1 MQNEILIN
9 STKEEVRVALLE
21 GGQVVEFYVERRRGA
36 SLVGN
41 IYKGRIVK
49 VLPGMQSAF
58 VDIGLERAAFL
69 YVGDIVIMDEMS
81 SQFNGLM
88 NHETASVHRE
98 DGDNLRAELGAAEG
112 IYIKP
117 HKASI
122 EEIIQ
127 EGQELLVQVAKDPIG
142 TKGARVTAHI
152 TIPGRYVV
160 FMPTIDHIGVSR
172 RITDEAERARLK
184 EIAERLKPRSG
195 GIIVRTASEGC
206 TEEELKRDLEFL
218 LMLWDNILKKKDMQG
233 APFLLYSDLDLVLR
247 TVRDMMGQNIE
258 RMVID
263 SEEDYNRV
271 MDFVS
276 IYFPKLADRIEL
288 YEGQEPLFDAF
299 GVEVD
304 ISRAMGRKVWLKSGG
319 YIVIDQTEAMTVI
332 DVNTGK
338 FVGKESLEETVLK
351 TNLEAVKEIAYQIR
365 LRNLGGIIIID
376 FIDMEKPENRQKVF
390 NAFLEMLKK
399 DRVKSTV
406 LNISELGLIQMTR
419 KRVRESI
426 TRILCEPCPYCDG
439 KGYVKTPRT
448 VCYEVFRKIRK
459 LRPYMSSRVI
469 VKVNPL
475 VAELLTDEE
484 RQGVEELENLFNVK
498 IVVQEDS
505 TFHQEHF
512 EIIQV

>member
-1 MQNEILIN
+1 
-9 STKEEVRVALLE
+9 
-21 GGQVVEFYVERRRGA
+21 
-36 SLVGN
+36 
-41 IYKGRIVK
+41 
-49 VLPGMQSAF
+49 
-58 VDIGLERAAFL
+58 
-69 YVGDIVIMDEMS
+69 
-81 SQFNGLM
+81 
-88 NHETASVHRE
+88 
-98 DGDNLRAELGAAEG
+98 
-112 IYIKP
+112 
-117 HKASI
+117 
-122 EEIIQ
+122 
-127 EGQELLVQVAKDPIG
+127 
-142 TKGARVTAHI
+142 
-152 TIPGRYVV
+152 
-160 FMPTIDHIGVSR
+160 
-172 RITDEAERARLK
+172 
-184 EIAERLKPRSG
+184 
-195 GIIVRTASEGC
+195 
-206 TEEELKRDLEFL
+206 
-218 LMLWDNILKKKDMQG
+218 MLWDNILKKKDTQK
-233 APFLLYSDLDLVLR
+233 APSLLYSDLDLVLR

-276 IYFPKLADRIEL
+276 EYFPKLADRIEL
-288 YEGQEPLFDAF
+288 YDGQEPLFDAF

-304 ISRAMGRKVWLKSGG
+304 ISRAIGRKVWLKSGG

-390 NAFLEMLKK
+390 NAFVEILKK

-406 LNISELGLIQMTR
+406 FNISELGLIEMTR

-448 VCYEVFRKIRK
+448 VCYEIFRKIRK
-459 LRPYMSSRVI
+459 LRPYMSSKVI

-484 RQGVEELENLFNVK
+484 RQGVEELENLFNIK
-498 IVVQEDS
+498 ILVQEDN

-512 EIIQV
+512 EIIPL

>member
-9 STKEEVRVALLE
+9 STREEVRVAILE
-21 GGQVVEFYVERRRGA
+21 GGQVVEFYVERRGGA

-69 YVGDIVIMDEMS
+69 YVGDIVIMDEMP
-81 SQFNGLM
+81 SQFNAY
-88 NHETASVHRE
+88 NHEKMGSPENQRFSEGVDSVHERF
-98 DGDNLRAELGAAEG
+98 
-112 IYIKP
+112 YIKP
-117 HKASI
+117 TSLSI
-122 EEIIQ
+122 NEIIQ
-127 EGQELLVQVAKDPIG
+127 EGQEILVQVAKDPIG
-142 TKGARVTAHI
+142 TKGARVTSHV
-152 TIPGRYVV
+152 TLPGRYVV
-160 FMPTIDHIGVSR
+160 YMPTVEHIGVSR
-172 RITDEAERARLK
+172 RITDENERHRLK
-184 EIAERLKPRSG
+184 QIAEDLKPKGG
-195 GIIVRTASEGC
+195 GIIIRTASEGAS
-206 TEEELKRDLEFL
+206 EEELRKDLEFL
-218 LMLWDNILKKKDMQG
+218 IKLWNNILLKMETSR
-233 APFLLYSDLDLVLR
+233 APSLLYTEFDLVLR
-247 TVRDMMGQNIE
+247 TVRDMMDQNIE
-258 RMVID
+258 RLIID

-271 MDFVS
+271 FEFVS
-276 IYFPKLADRIEL
+276 NYFPKLADRIEL
-288 YEGQEPLFDAF
+288 YDGNEPLFDAF

-338 FVGKESLEETVLK
+338 FVGKESLEDTILK

-376 FIDMEKPENRQKVF
+376 FIDMDKPENRQKVF
-390 NAFLEMLKK
+390 NAFVDMLKR

-406 LNISELGLIQMTR
+406 FNISDLGLIQMTR

-439 KGYVKTPRT
+439 KGYIKTART
-448 VCYEVFRKIRK
+448 VCYEIFRKIRK
-459 LRPYMSSRVI
+459 FRPYMATRLI
-469 VKVNPL
+469 VKVNPV

-484 RQGVEELENLFNVK
+484 RQGIEELEAMFNVK
-498 IVVQEDS
+498 IGIQEDMS
-505 TFHQEHF
+505 FHQEHF
-512 EIIQV
+512 EIVQV

>member
-9 STKEEVRVALLE
+9 STKEEIRVALLE
-21 GGQVVEFYVERRRGA
+21 GGQIVEFYVERRRGA

-69 YVGDIVIMDEMS
+69 YVGDIVIMDEVS
-81 SQFNGLM
+81 TQFSELM
-88 NHETASVHRE
+88 NHEATQGHIEGTTQLNAQ
-98 DGDNLRAELGAAEG
+98 EG

-117 HKASI
+117 QKASI
-122 EEIIQ
+122 DELIQ

-172 RITDEAERARLK
+172 RITDESERSRLK
-184 EIAERLKPRSG
+184 EIAERIKPKNG

-218 LMLWDNILKKKDMQG
+218 LMLWDNILKKRDSQG
-233 APFLLYSDLDLVLR
+233 APLLLYSDLDLVLR

-258 RMVID
+258 RMIID

-276 IYFPKLADRIEL
+276 LYFPKLKDKIEL
-288 YEGQEPLFDAF
+288 YDGQEPLFDAF

-390 NAFLEMLKK
+390 NAFVEMLKK
-399 DRVKSTV
+399 DRVKSTI

-439 KGYVKTPRT
+439 RGYVKTPRT

-459 LRPYMSSRVI
+459 IRPYMSTKLI

-484 RQGVEELENLFNVK
+484 RQGVEELENIFNIK

-505 TFHQEHF
+505 RFHQEHF
-512 EIIQV
+512 EIIQI